1 MDFTRRTAIITG
13 AGSARGFGVHA
24 ALMLVKQGANLM
36 ILDINGEGAERTA
49 ELCRKEGREGIRAAS
64 MGVDLTSE
72 EEVKRAVSETMKLF
86 GRIDILMNIAGI
98 TQKKIMTE
106 ITLEEWNRMMNVD
119 MTSIFLMCRE
129 VVPIMKAQ
137 HYGRI
142 VNMSSVSARNG
153 GGVFG
158 GSHYCA
164 AKAACIGFSK
174 AVAKEVAKDG
184 ITVNCVAPGASK
196 TDIGAGP
203 YEKKPHPVGVPM
215 DRRGEADETASA
227 LVYLAS
233 EEVSFIT
240 GATIDVN
247 GGSYMV

>member
-1 MDFTRRTAIITG
+1 MEFSKRTAIITG
-13 AGSARGFGVHA
+13 AGSARGFGVHT
-24 ALMLVKQGANLM
+24 ALMLAKRGADLM
-36 ILDINGEGAERTA
+36 IVDIDGEGAEKTA
-49 ELCRKEGREGIRAAS
+49 ERCRREGAPGIRVASLAA
-64 MGVDLTSE
+64 DLSRE
-72 EEVKRAVSETMKLF
+72 GEVKKVVSETVRQF

-98 TQKKIMTE
+98 TQKKRLTE
-106 ITLEEWNRMMNVD
+106 ITLEDWNHMMDVD

-129 VVPIMKAQ
+129 VVPVMREQ

-142 VNMSSVSARNG
+142 INMSSVSGRHG

-184 ITVNCVAPGASK
+184 ITVNCVAPGPSK
-196 TDIGAGP
+196 TDIGAGA
-203 YEKKPHPVGVPM
+203 YENKPHPVGVPM
-215 DRRGEADETASA
+215 DRRGEADEIASA
-227 LVYLAS
+227 FVWLAS
-233 EEVSFIT
+233 EGASFIT

-247 GGSYMV
+247 GGSYMA